1 MAKGKLENANLPIST
16 LSLIIERVHG
26 VKFPELYNLGNIKE
40 NEMNLILEDV
50 LKKEKPVAYIVGF
63 EFFYGYKIRV
73 DENVLIPRTETEI
86 TVLEVIKYI
95 KSNFEKGSEIKI
107 ADICTG
113 SGAILIA
120 IVNELNKEYK
130 FKLIASDIS
139 NEALVVAN
147 DNFKTYD
154 LDVKIYCGDLIKPLI
169 ENKVEVDIVV
179 SNPPYIGVNNFVED
193 IVVATEP
200 KLALFGG
207 EEGYEIYFDF
217 FEQLKIYNQQVKVF
231 WEIGCDQK
239 SVLKE
244 KGSEFNVDNFKC
256 EKDLFDRDRMIS
268 FDWR

>member
-1 MAKGKLENANLPIST
+1 MLWA
-16 LSLIIERVHG
+16 
-26 VKFPELYNLGNIKE
+26 
-40 NEMNLILEDV
+40 
-50 LKKEKPVAYIVGF
+50 
-63 EFFYGYKIRV
+63 
-73 DENVLIPRTETEI
+73 LIPERF
-86 TVLEVIKYI
+86 
-95 KSNFEKGSEIKI
+95 SRS
-107 ADICTG
+107 
-113 SGAILIA
+113 
-120 IVNELNKEYK
+120 
-130 FKLIASDIS
+130 
-139 NEALVVAN
+139 
-147 DNFKTYD
+147 
-154 LDVKIYCGDLIKPLI
+154 LI